1 MPSDHLPV
9 AIVVESTLTAAQ
21 RDAVLA
27 LVDAAESVDGASALS
42 EAFRLAL
49 SGSTAQH
56 LLAYA
61 GDLLVGY
68 AQRADV
74 SADDSAA
81 ELVVHPDHRRRG
93 VGAALLGRLPGAV
106 HLWAHS
112 SGSATMSAVAAVR
125 SRPPTRGEG
134 RGLALRHGD
143 HSRTPRS
150 KKRPSPQC

>member
-112 SGSATMSAVAAVR
+112 SGSATTGFIAASGLQVVR
-125 SRPPTRGEG
+125 RLFVLRRPLGAEAG
-134 RGLALRHGD
+134 GDAAL
-143 HSRTPRS
+143 PA
-150 KKRPSPQC
+150 